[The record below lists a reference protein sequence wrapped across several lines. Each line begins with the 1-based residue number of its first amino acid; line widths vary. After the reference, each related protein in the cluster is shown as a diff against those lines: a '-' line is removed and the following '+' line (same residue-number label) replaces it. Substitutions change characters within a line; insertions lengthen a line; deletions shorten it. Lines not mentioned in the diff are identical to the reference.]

1 MALAGLGWILFSGG
15 LDMTVVNERRYL
27 PLGSGGVML
36 AVSACTLLMS
46 IPTRFISTL
55 RRDDS

>member
-1 MALAGLGWILFSGG
+1 MEKPPRQRWSPLWLLI
-15 LDMTVVNERRYL
+15 VVASYL

>member
-1 MALAGLGWILFSGG
+1 MEKPPRRRWSPLWLLI
-15 LDMTVVNERRYL
+15 VVASYL

-46 IPTRFISTL
+46 IPTRFISTI